1 MKSAMMLIVMTLIAG
16 CEPGSSTST
25 TEINVKDNN
34 ATTVN
39 LYSSD
44 INDTDSEI
52 SEEEIAAAVK
62 VEKDLSESE

>member
-1 MKSAMMLIVMTLIAG
+1 MTLIAG